1 MIVDILLFRGVK
13 TCYSYRY
20 NGDDTI
26 VGKTVEVPLGRAKAK
41 GLVVKQRE
49 GGDDSLKFV
58 LEIDE
63 SKPLV
68 PQPLID
74 LMSWFAEYYQCTP
87 YKAYQTIVGNKKLR
101 EVSAPENTDIT
112 PPDYELNAEQK
123 EVLAG
128 ILHAPK
134 SFQEFYIHGVT
145 GSGKTEVYMHV
156 ATQLLAEKK
165 KTLILVPEIALTPQY
180 TDIFKHRFG
189 DIISVIHSGLTP
201 KQRDIEWNRILEG
214 HAQIVIGPRSAV
226 FTPLDN
232 IGAVIIDEEHEPSYK
247 QENHP
252 RYDTHT
258 IAKFR
263 ANYHDCW
270 MIYASATPRIETYY
284 AAQNRMSLLTLPNR
298 VNKTPLPTVRLVDMA
313 EAYRIGEGGILSREL
328 ENAIK
333 IRLEKK
339 EKVIILI
346 NRRGFSTYVACQK
359 CGTVHS
365 CDQCDLSYT
374 YHDDKSFRCHRCGIL
389 TGVTHT
395 CKKCGSNRLAFT
407 GVGIQKVVLELQRSF
422 GDASII
428 RLDKD
433 TAKTTKQLSKLLDE
447 FKSSGDILVGTQL
460 IAKGHHIEA
469 VTLVGVIG
477 IDTVLNMPDFRSSER
492 TYQLL
497 SQVAGRA
504 GRGTIQGEVIIQTSQ
519 TEHPIMEHVIQHD
532 YNSFYH
538 MECTYRKE
546 LSYPPYGSLVH
557 IILSTKNK
565 RDLQTYAFELK
576 TALSRYQEEMDFGF
590 RFIGPKP
597 APIEMIRH
605 HYRWDVVIKCD
616 TESMQELKDKLL
628 TLPLPPKTL
637 RLILDYDPYTLL

>member
-1 MIVDILLFRGVK
+1 MIVDVLLFRGVK
-13 TCYSYRY
+13 TCYSYTY
-20 NGDDTI
+20 LGDDSI

-41 GLVVKQRE
+41 GLVVAQKDE
-49 GGDDSLKFV
+49 ASDSLKCV
-58 LEIDE
+58 LDIDE
-63 SKPLV
+63 KKPDV
-68 PQPLID
+68 PQCIIELI
-74 LMSWFAEYYQCTP
+74 SWFAEYYQCTP

-101 EVSAPENTDIT
+101 EVEAPENTTIT
-112 PPDYELNAEQK
+112 PPEYDLNNEQK

-128 ILHAPK
+128 ILHAPE
-134 SFQEFYIHGVT
+134 SFQEFYVHGVT
-145 GSGKTEVYMHV
+145 GSGKTEVYMRV
-156 ATQLLAEKK
+156 ATHLLEKK
-165 KTLILVPEIALTPQY
+165 KRTLILVPEIALTPQY

-189 DIISVIHSGLTP
+189 DVISVIHSGLTP
-201 KQRDIEWNRILEG
+201 KQRDIEWNRILNG
-214 HAQIVIGPRSAV
+214 HAQIVIGPRSAI

-232 IGAVIIDEEHEPSYK
+232 IGAIIIDEEHEPSYK

-284 AAQNRMSLLTLPNR
+284 AAQNRMSLLKLPNR
-298 VNKTPLPTVRLVDMA
+298 VNNTPLPTVRLVDMA
-313 EAYRIGEGGILSREL
+313 EAYRNGEGGIISKDL
-328 ENAIK
+328 ETEIAK
-333 IRLEKK
+333 RLEKK

-359 CGTVHS
+359 CGTVHC

-374 YHDDKSFRCHRCGIL
+374 YHDDKSFRCHRCGVL

-395 CKKCGSNRLAFT
+395 CKKCKSPRLAFT

-422 GDASII
+422 GDAHIV

-447 FKSSGDILVGTQL
+447 FKSEGDILVGTQL

-469 VTLVGVIG
+469 VTLVGVVG

-504 GRGTIQGEVIIQTSQ
+504 GRGTIQGEVIIQTQ
-519 TEHPIMEHVIQHD
+519 QPEHHIMKHVVKHD
-532 YNSFYH
+532 YASFYH

-557 IILSTKNK
+557 IILSTKSK
-565 RDLQTYAFELK
+565 RELQTYAFELK
-576 TALSRYQEEMDFGF
+576 TALSRYQEEMDFAF
-590 RFIGPKP
+590 RFIGPKA
-597 APIEMIRH
+597 APIEMIRQH
-605 HYRWDVVIKCD
+605 HRWDVVIKCD
-616 TESMQELKDKLL
+616 TDSMQELKDKLL
-628 TLPLPPKTL
+628 TLPLPPKNL